1 MNLGAALVQG
11 GLLSRD
17 VDAYNEQQAH
27 SGYRMRQ
34 IQSGIQ
40 RMDDEDAA
48 RPQRL
53 QTEQLR
59 RDIERAELE
68 YRQRSQPQEQANAD
82 RQRTLAGT
90 NLDTQ
95 IALQPGAAELAR
107 TTQSTQ
113 LDAAKAQQRMQPGQI
128 QLAESQQ
135 QDQIRAA
142 REQQLA
148 RLWGLYRTG
157 DRTGFLDM
165 LNGSSIVAPGRKFDD
180 VKEVEGTL
188 PTGETVKGIV
198 FVPGDGKEPVII
210 PMEQMAALEQKYNTK
225 YEKVGNNLLRIGP
238 NGAVKPVY
246 EQEAYM
252 VVPEGGTVASRRT
265 GETVRGGGGGAALP
279 RRWSEGFEKA
289 LPQREALNPDGTP
302 KKNMKDPLAPVMET
316 DETIAPL
323 IRDMAR
329 TSADIIA
336 RAKVSPEEASAR
348 FAEFA
353 KVAKATDP
361 VKAYQEL
368 DQAGRIVVVTDKSGK
383 PVKLLGR
390 IGTAADGSPIVFE
403 LPTGIEDVLLGVEME
418 NRFQREQEAGKVDEG
433 PRLRRTHPN
442 KGPVSVGKVR
452 YPQAVAGI
460 NP

>member
-17 VDAYNEQQAH
+17 VDAYNEQQAS

-34 IQSGIQ
+34 IKAGIQ
-40 RMDDEDAA
+40 RMDDEEAS

-53 QTEQLR
+53 QMEQLR

-68 YRQRSQPQEQANAD
+68 YKQRVQPTEQANAD
-82 RQRTLAGT
+82 KQRTLAGG

-135 QDQIRAA
+135 QDQIRTA

-157 DRTGFLDM
+157 DRSGFLDM
-165 LNGSSIVAPGRKFDD
+165 LNGSSIVAPGRKFED

-188 PTGETVKGIV
+188 PTGEKVQGIV
-198 FVPGDGKEPVII
+198 FVPGDGKPPIII
-210 PMEQMAALEQKYNTK
+210 PVEQMAALEQKYNTK

-238 NGAVKPVY
+238 NGITPVY
-246 EQEAYM
+246 EQDGYM
-252 VVPEGGTVASRRT
+252 AVPEGSTVASRRT
-265 GETVRGGGGGAALP
+265 GEIVRGGGGGASLP
-279 RRWSEGFEKA
+279 RRWAENFEKA
-289 LPQREALNPDGTP
+289 LPQREATDSTGQKKIDP
-302 KKNMKDPLAPVMET
+302 KTGPPVMET
-316 DETIAPL
+316 DETMAPL
-323 IRDMAR
+323 IRDMVR
-329 TSADIIA
+329 TSSDVIA
-336 RAKVSPEEASAR
+336 RAKISPEEASAR

-361 VKAYQEL
+361 AKAYQEL
-368 DQAGRIVVVTDKSGK
+368 DQAGRLVVVTDKAGK

-442 KGPVSVGKVR
+442 KGPVAVGKVR